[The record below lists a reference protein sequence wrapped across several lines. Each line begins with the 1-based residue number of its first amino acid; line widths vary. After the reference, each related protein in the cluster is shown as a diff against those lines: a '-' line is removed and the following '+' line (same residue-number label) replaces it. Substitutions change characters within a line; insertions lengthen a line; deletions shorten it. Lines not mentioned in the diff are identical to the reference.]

1 MNGLSCVEESPGTY
15 CCGDGACDPG
25 EDVCS
30 CSIDCGSPPPSEL
43 HCTNGVDDD
52 CDGLTDRD
60 DGDCA
65 CLPKRAE
72 CLTNQQCCSNNCFK
86 GHCK

>member
-1 MNGLSCVEESPGTY
+1 V
-15 CCGDGACDPG
+15 CDPG

-30 CSIDCGSPPPSEL
+30 CSIDCGSPPAAEL
-43 HCTNGVDDD
+43 HCTNGIDDD

-60 DGDCA
+60 DADCA

-72 CLTNQQCCSNNCFK
+72 CLTNKECCSDNCFK